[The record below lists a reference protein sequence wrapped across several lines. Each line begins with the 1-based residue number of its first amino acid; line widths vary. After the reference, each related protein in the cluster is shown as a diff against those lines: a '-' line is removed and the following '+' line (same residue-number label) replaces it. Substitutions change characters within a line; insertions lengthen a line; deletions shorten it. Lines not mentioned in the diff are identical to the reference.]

1 MKRKYEYV
9 SKNGFK
15 CKVSCMLTGGKKFF
29 YQYILYLIDEFD
41 GLLSPSFLKWSNIY
55 VVINDQHLS

>member
-1 MKRKYEYV
+1 
-9 SKNGFK
+9 
-15 CKVSCMLTGGKKFF
+15 MLNGGKIFF